1 MDRLGNTHF
10 ELAPLENQTPRKP
23 FGASWGAFLHALF
36 AYFYAFLPFLRVVH
50 LDKAPKIFSIWRHIF
65 KFNP

>member
-10 ELAPLENQTPRKP
+10 ELAPLENQTPQRP
-23 FGASWGAFLHALF
+23 PTLVGGLFCISFLHIFMRFAL
-36 AYFYAFLPFLRVVH
+36 LS